1 MDALARG
8 DDTAPTATG
17 GAAILAIP
25 RAARGH
31 QHSALL
37 GQHGEVRAFPEV
49 LMNQEKYLS
58 HVLPQ
63 SVRHWIA
70 NARATGMTGVRID
83 FNGNRIVHVRPEHVQ
98 PGGTL
103 VWDEGGMAVYLPI
116 DANPADASRELR
128 AAGRDQSEL
137 IEQSGRHP

>member
-17 GAAILAIP
+17 GAAIVAIT

-31 QHSALL
+31 QHSALF
-37 GQHGEVRAFPEV
+37 GQHGEVRWFPEM

-63 SVRHWIA
+63 TVRDWIA
-70 NARATGMTGVRID
+70 AARGAGMSGVRID
-83 FNGNRIVHVRPEHVQ
+83 FDGNRITHVHPGTVK
-98 PGGTL
+98 PGGAL
-103 VWDEGGMAVYLPI
+103 VWDTGGMAVCLPI
-116 DANPADASRELR
+116 DANPATASRELR
-128 AAGRDQSEL
+128 IAGRDQSEM
-137 IEQSGRHP
+137 IEQ